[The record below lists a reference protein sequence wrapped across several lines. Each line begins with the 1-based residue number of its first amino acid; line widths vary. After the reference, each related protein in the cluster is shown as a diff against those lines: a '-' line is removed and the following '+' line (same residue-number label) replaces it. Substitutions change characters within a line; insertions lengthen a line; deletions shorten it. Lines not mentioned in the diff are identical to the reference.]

1 MTVLPVDDVVFYVII
16 IMSLLNHYVLFHLEI
31 TQHPI
36 GIPVFDRRGKN
47 SRVQGR
53 QAIIQSFVIV
63 YFKSGQIMVLAQS
76 ITNHITQA
84 KKNKQGKLEHIEDNG
99 FIFKK
104 INKN

>member
-1 MTVLPVDDVVFYVII
+1 
-16 IMSLLNHYVLFHLEI
+16 MSLLNHYVLFHLEI

-63 YFKSGQIMVLAQS
+63 YFKSGQS

-84 KKNKQGKLEHIEDNG
+84 KKNKQGKLEHIEDNVSYL
-99 FIFKK
+99 KK
-104 INKN
+104 